1 MVLCARAWTTL
12 AMVIWPAP
20 PLITR
25 LVIAGCAV
33 VATGVVLGGAGAIFV
48 GVFVGAVLTR
58 VTFPP
63 ANLTVGLLVNRD
75 VVAVVPVSDSL
86 FTTTG

>member
-1 MVLCARAWTTL
+1 MITKLVSCA
-12 AMVIWPAP
+12 
-20 PLITR
+20 
-25 LVIAGCAV
+25 CEV

-48 GVFVGAVLTR
+48 GVLAETVLTR

-63 ANLTVGLLVNRD
+63 ASLTVGLLVRIEPEVVVVVHPARD
-75 VVAVVPVSDSL
+75 NL